1 MDILIVSDFQAR
13 ILKNRDVVLNF
24 DTLILNEIF
33 ELAACSELFWSSIYI
48 IDFKNLNGGNFHFS
62 KDYS

>member
-1 MDILIVSDFQAR
+1 MDILIVSDFEAR
-13 ILKNRDVVLNF
+13 MKNRDVVLNF

-48 IDFKNLNGGNFHFS
+48 IDFKNKWWQFS
-62 KDYS
+62 LF